1 MWQRTAVAS
10 MSVLIKLR
18 NEFYLPNSKW
28 GLPDVFPFHQPLSNF
43 LDLVR
48 VGRAFW
54 DLWQIASASEVIQI
68 FLLGYASDF
77 PKGNSCLFFFFK
89 SLSYRKAHK
98 EDLTCTSAEPYC
110 KGDRMLFKSE
120 ELGTPHLV
128 LGLGK
133 VCFLFLSF
141 SHFILGNKLC
151 LFHCI
156 VLICL
161 ILEVLPSDIFQ
172 GPVGTS
178 LRRQ

>member
-1 MWQRTAVAS
+1 MWQRPAVAS

-77 PKGNSCLFFFFK
+77 PKGNSCLFFFFLNLYHTEK
-89 SLSYRKAHK
+89 
-98 EDLTCTSAEPYC
+98 LT
-110 KGDRMLFKSE
+110 KK
-120 ELGTPHLV
+120 
-128 LGLGK
+128 
-133 VCFLFLSF
+133 
-141 SHFILGNKLC
+141 I
-151 LFHCI
+151 
-156 VLICL
+156 
-161 ILEVLPSDIFQ
+161 
-172 GPVGTS
+172 
-178 LRRQ
+178 

>member
-1 MWQRTAVAS
+1 
-10 MSVLIKLR
+10 
-18 NEFYLPNSKW
+18 
-28 GLPDVFPFHQPLSNF
+28 
-43 LDLVR
+43 
-48 VGRAFW
+48 
-54 DLWQIASASEVIQI
+54 
-68 FLLGYASDF
+68 
-77 PKGNSCLFFFFK
+77 
-89 SLSYRKAHK
+89 
-98 EDLTCTSAEPYC
+98 
-110 KGDRMLFKSE
+110 MLFKSE

-133 VCFLFLSF
+133 VCFLFLSL

-151 LFHCI
+151 LFHCT